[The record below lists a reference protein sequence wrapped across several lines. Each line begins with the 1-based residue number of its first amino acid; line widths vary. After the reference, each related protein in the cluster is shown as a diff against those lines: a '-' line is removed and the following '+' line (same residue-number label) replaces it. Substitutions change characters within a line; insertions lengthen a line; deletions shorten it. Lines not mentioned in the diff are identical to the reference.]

1 MTIQKTIPS
10 SNNTI
15 QCSRVPNASAE
26 DSTLNLLLIL
36 GGVDIATIVL
46 NIECELSTRGGVI

>member
-1 MTIQKTIPS
+1 MTIQKTVPS

-26 DSTLNLLLIL
+26 DSTPNLLLVL
-36 GGVDIATIVL
+36 GGFDIAATVS
-46 NIECELSTRGGVI
+46 NIEH